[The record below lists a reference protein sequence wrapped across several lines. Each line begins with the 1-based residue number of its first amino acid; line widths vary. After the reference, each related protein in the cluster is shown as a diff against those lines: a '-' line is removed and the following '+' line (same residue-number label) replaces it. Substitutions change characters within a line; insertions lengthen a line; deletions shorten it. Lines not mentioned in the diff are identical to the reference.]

1 MQEMSWKE
9 KLITKESEAMKNCHC
24 SSCGGDSFDSNFCCQ
39 FCGNENTTLKE
50 DIHDIS
56 SIIKDFQGKELEEP
70 LIVIT
75 LEKLKDFHSLVS
87 PLSQQEIDKA
97 YLSWAKGI
105 LSVDKFSSSEEEE
118 VRYLF
123 QDADLYQDQVAITI
137 QDKIIMD
144 TVLRKGHY
152 SREVITEALYH
163 FFYQIVKPWV
173 KRSDVSSSKLDNDI
187 AGLTFSN
194 EVKISHDDIQNL
206 ILHGSSNVINT
217 IGHEARHVFQNYKMM
232 HNIVEN
238 KYDLF
243 MLYDTLVDFY
253 TKGAYWDNYYKQFAE
268 IDARIFGYAVEEKF
282 LNMYGY
288 TLSSISKEKNNA
300 DMMLLAQEDTMR
312 VIDGKEVL
320 LENQL
325 LSILNENLDL
335 ISILNYIMNL
345 LKIKRKFVLKQ
356 KMN

>member
-1 MQEMSWKE
+1 
-9 KLITKESEAMKNCHC
+9 MKNCHC

-118 VRYLF
+118 VRFLF

-152 SREVITEALYH
+152 SREVITKLYIISFIRLLNPGLKEAMFL
-163 FFYQIVKPWV
+163 
-173 KRSDVSSSKLDNDI
+173 L
-187 AGLTFSN
+187 
-194 EVKISHDDIQNL
+194 QN
-206 ILHGSSNVINT
+206 
-217 IGHEARHVFQNYKMM
+217 
-232 HNIVEN
+232 
-238 KYDLF
+238 
-243 MLYDTLVDFY
+243 
-253 TKGAYWDNYYKQFAE
+253 
-268 IDARIFGYAVEEKF
+268 
-282 LNMYGY
+282 
-288 TLSSISKEKNNA
+288 
-300 DMMLLAQEDTMR
+300 
-312 VIDGKEVL
+312 
-320 LENQL
+320 
-325 LSILNENLDL
+325 
-335 ISILNYIMNL
+335 
-345 LKIKRKFVLKQ
+345 
-356 KMN
+356 